1 MGLLLPDGRRGRR
14 AGAARAVTGVGWPL
28 SGAVLTNRIALWIGL
43 LLLAAISADLA
54 LNGGAALVFLLRKFL
69 DMVEWLAF
77 WR

>member
-1 MGLLLPDGRRGRR
+1 
-14 AGAARAVTGVGWPL
+14 
-28 SGAVLTNRIALWIGL
+28 LTNRIALWIGL

>member
-1 MGLLLPDGRRGRR
+1 M
-14 AGAARAVTGVGWPL
+14 
-28 SGAVLTNRIALWIGL
+28 TNRIALWIGL

-54 LNGGAALVFLLRKFL
+54 LNGGSALVFLLRKFL

>member
-1 MGLLLPDGRRGRR
+1 
-14 AGAARAVTGVGWPL
+14 
-28 SGAVLTNRIALWIGL
+28 LTNRIALWIGL

-54 LNGGAALVFLLRKFL
+54 LNGGSALVFLLRKFL